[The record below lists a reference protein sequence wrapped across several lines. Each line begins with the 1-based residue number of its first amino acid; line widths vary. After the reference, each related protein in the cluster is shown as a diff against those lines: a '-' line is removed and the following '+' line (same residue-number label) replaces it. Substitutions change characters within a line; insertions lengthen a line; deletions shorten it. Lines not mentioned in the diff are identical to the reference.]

1 MQAALQ
7 FLEQSEQFL
16 HLSSLKWIFRNE
28 KRAKKLSMVPTGQMV
43 LQYVLPPRQAN
54 ITRITKV
61 TAAMMNTG
69 NERIHV
75 STV

>member
-28 KRAKKLSMVPTGQMV
+28 NRAKKLSMVPTGQMV

-54 ITRITKV
+54 TTRITKV
-61 TAAMMNTG
+61 TAAIMSTG

-75 STV
+75 SMV